1 MDEEK
6 KVCSKCDE
14 EKKLEEFYKQKGG
27 YLGRRAD
34 CKICS
39 NKKNKEWKEKNIK
52 KGREYY
58 KEYYKKN
65 SKRLSQQSLN
75 FYNKNKEKC
84 KNYGQKYYKNNKE
97 KLNEYGKE
105 YYKKNSKELNEYGKE
120 WRKNNPEKCRQYTK
134 NRNKRTLQLAAIKW
148 MRNFLYRTEQQ
159 GFSKTKMNTI
169 TEFGYT
175 PEQLIMRIES
185 QFKDG
190 MSWDNRNEWHIDH
203 KKPIS
208 KFNNGTSPRIINMLC
223 NLQPIWKHENL
234 SKSNKY

>member
-1 MDEEK
+1 MP
-6 KVCSKCDE
+6 
-14 EKKLEEFYKQKGG
+14 Y
-27 YLGRRAD
+27 
-34 CKICS
+34 
-39 NKKNKEWKEKNIK
+39 KNKEDEKKRN
-52 KGREYY
+52 REYY
-58 KEYYKKN
+58 
-65 SKRLSQQSLN
+65 L
-75 FYNKNKEKC
+75 KNKEKI
-84 KNYGQKYYKNNKE
+84 KEQSKQWRMNNIE
-97 KLNEYGKE
+97 HCNEYDKQRRMDNPERRKIYYQEHKKEELVNAKEYHKEHKKEIQVYSKQWHKENPSYQLE

-223 NLQPIWKHENL
+223 NLQPI
-234 SKSNKY
+234 